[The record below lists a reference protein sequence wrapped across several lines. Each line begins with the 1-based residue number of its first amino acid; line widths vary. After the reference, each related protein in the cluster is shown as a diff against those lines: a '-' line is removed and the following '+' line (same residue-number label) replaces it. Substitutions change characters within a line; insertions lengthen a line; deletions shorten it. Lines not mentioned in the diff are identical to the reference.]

1 MYGCSVLTAC
11 TAQNTQGVSAVHPIP
26 PEFVAQQIAT
36 LLSDVRID
44 AVKTGMLASAD
55 IITEVARSLRDAAV
69 GFVVVDPVMV
79 STSGHRLLEA
89 TAEDA
94 LRRQLVPLADIL
106 TPNLPE
112 ARVLTGLGDQ
122 ASEDALLSALIE
134 LGPRSI
140 YLKGGHS
147 ANPDEVVD
155 LFWDGEHR
163 HEYRSPRI
171 DTPNT
176 HGTGCSLAA
185 SLASNLAHGNAL
197 DKAAQLS
204 HHWLQG
210 AIAAGHRLD
219 VGSGHGPIH
228 HAHQQG

>member
-1 MYGCSVLTAC
+1 MPRIPNVLTIAGSDPSGGAGIQADHKTFAAHGVYGCSVLTAC

-112 ARVLTGLGDQ
+112 ARVLTGLGDE

-140 YLKGGHS
+140 YLKG
-147 ANPDEVVD
+147 ATA
-155 LFWDGEHR
+155 R
-163 HEYRSPRI
+163 
-171 DTPNT
+171 TPMRWWISF
-176 HGTGCSLAA
+176 GTASIGMNVKRRGSIRQIPTVPAA
-185 SLASNLAHGNAL
+185 R
-197 DKAAQLS
+197 
-204 HHWLQG
+204 WP
-210 AIAAGHRLD
+210 HRLP
-219 VGSGHGPIH
+219 VT
-228 HAHQQG
+228 